1 MIHRTL
7 AALLTL
13 IAAAATV
20 TTALAI
26 ASPAD
31 PAGAAL
37 AVEPQQGQTVIVQKV
52 FIQKAEMKPTP
63 PAKDDRAEEKPVRV
77 LRAAPAPR
85 VKVAKKAE
93 PAPQPAVAAAALM
106 VAPGMAMNN
115 EAQIRQ
121 YMQQMRPLLRSEY
134 HIVRVVCRPT
144 PEQRKE
150 LARAGEKAL
159 HEAIRKYVEIMQRP
173 MGVNERA
180 QNQPGKLI
188 RAALLAA
195 VKAKFPPEVASCL
208 DAEGKRREASR
219 KSLFVRNL
227 VARLDH
233 ELVLDPGQRDKLAE
247 SLEKH
252 WDDSWGQSIE
262 MFMYD
267 YQYVPPIPDH
277 LVTPVLNEA
286 QRRIWRTTQK
296 VQMFFGGFGLMGGVM
311 VDDPLEDPE
320 LKEARIEA
328 EKNNPVPAPG
338 AGAGAPVRILRRAG
352 AAVQKAQ
359 APREAVQL
367 KVIRKQAAPTTEKK
381 AQAAEKKA
389 APMEKAAQAGKPS
402 PGGPV
407 GPVEKAV
414 PALGTTIEKRETPK

>member
-7 AALLTL
+7 AVLLTL
-13 IAAAATV
+13 IVAAATV

-26 ASPAD
+26 APTGEPAD
-31 PAGAAL
+31 ATPPA
-37 AVEPQQGQTVIVQKV
+37 EPQQGQTVVVQKV

-85 VKVAKKAE
+85 VKVAKKAA
-93 PAPQPAVAAAALM
+93 PAPQPAVARAAIM
-106 VAPGMAMNN
+106 MAPAMAMNN

-150 LARAGEKAL
+150 LAREGEKAL
-159 HEAIRKYVEIMQRP
+159 REASRKYVQMMQRP

-180 QNQPGKLI
+180 QNQPNKLI

-195 VKAKFPPEVASCL
+195 VKARFPPEVASRL
-208 DAEGKRREASR
+208 EAEGKRREASR
-219 KSLFVRNL
+219 RSLFVRNL

-233 ELVLDPGQRDKLAE
+233 DLVLDPGQRDKLAE
-247 SLEKH
+247 SLENH
-252 WDDSWGQSIE
+252 WDDSWAQSIE
-262 MFMYD
+262 MFVYN
-267 YQYVPPIPDH
+267 YQYVPPIPDQ
-277 LVTPVLNEA
+277 LVAPFLNDA
-286 QRRIWRTTQK
+286 QKKIWRTIQK

-311 VDDPLEDPE
+311 VEDPLEDPE
-320 LKEARIEA
+320 LKEARLEA
-328 EKNNPVPAPG
+328 ARNDPVPAVQQGRP
-338 AGAGAPVRILRRAG
+338 ARIFLG
-352 AAVQKAQ
+352 PAAVQKA
-359 APREAVQL
+359 APGVQL
-367 KVIRKQAAPTTEKK
+367 KVIRKEAAP
-381 AQAAEKKA
+381 AEKKA
-389 APMEKAAQAGKPS
+389 APAEKAAPAGKPS
-402 PGGPV
+402 PVGPA

-414 PALGTTIEKRETPK
+414 PAGGTTVEKQVAPK

>member
-7 AALLTL
+7 ASLLTL
-13 IAAAATV
+13 IVAAATV

-26 ASPAD
+26 ASAD
-31 PAGAAL
+31 EAQQ
-37 AVEPQQGQTVIVQKV
+37 EPQAAKVVEVQTVVTVKQV
-52 FIQKAEMKPTP
+52 TKPTP
-63 PAKDDRAEEKPVRV
+63 PAARDDRAEEKPVRV

-85 VKVAKKAE
+85 VKVAKKA
-93 PAPQPAVAAAALM
+93 APQPAVAAAAIM
-106 VAPGMAMNN
+106 VAPAMGMGMNN

-159 HEAIRKYVEIMQRP
+159 HEASRKYVQMMQQP

-180 QNQPGKLI
+180 QNQPNKLI
-188 RAALLAA
+188 RAALFAA
-195 VKAKFPPEVASCL
+195 VKAKFPPEVAGRL
-208 DAEGKRREASR
+208 EAEGKRREASR
-219 KSLFVRNL
+219 KGLFVRNL

-233 ELVLDPGQRDKLAE
+233 DLVLDPAQRDKLAE

-277 LVTPVLNEA
+277 LVTPVLNDA
-286 QRRIWRTTQK
+286 QRKIWRTTQK

-311 VDDPLEDPE
+311 ADDPLEDEE
-320 LKEARIEA
+320 LKEARLEA
-328 EKNNPVPAPG
+328 AKNDPAPAVRQGG
-338 AGAGAPVRILRRAG
+338 AVRIRLAP
-352 AAVQKAQ
+352 AAVQKA
-359 APREAVQL
+359 AAARDAARL
-367 KVIRKQAAPTTEKK
+367 KVIRK
-381 AQAAEKKA
+381 KA
-389 APMEKAAQAGKPS
+389 APAEKQAE
-402 PGGPV
+402 V
-407 GPVEKAV
+407 
-414 PALGTTIEKRETPK
+414 IEKRAAPPVGKAAVETRSVKTPAPK